1 MNIELKLTNKF
12 LEIEKEINKLTI
24 GGIYLIPGSN
34 EAVRRDSQNTFSYIE
49 NAHSQAHYNIIYS
62 DLDNYKVMEAVSE
75 IIPDLI

>member
-34 EAVRRDSQNTFSYIE
+34 EAVRKDSQNTFSYLE
-49 NAHSQAHYNIIYS
+49 NAQSQTYYNILYS
-62 DLDNYKVMEAVSE
+62 DLDSYEVMEAVSE